1 MDDLFNQIEADKL
14 CDAKDSLA
22 SVLSSK
28 MADVIDAMRQEIAS
42 KLTKEC
48 MDESKM
54 GKKMIKMFTDLK
66 KEKHSK
72 IKEPHK
78 RLSDGEIEIARDEF
92 YKGHGKVGEELE
104 EEDNTRDRY
113 QDRMYVS
120 DKPAPKNSNTVG
132 KSKKEIRFGKVMEL
146 LFKQAAKNTEDSKKR
161 HAGENTMADIKK
173 CCEDEEIK

>member
-14 CDAKDSLA
+14 CDAKDSLEVIF
-22 SVLSSK
+22 SYKV
-28 MADVIDAMRQEIAS
+28 ADAIDAMRQEIAS

-66 KEKHSK
+66 KEPHGKVKSK
-72 IKEPHK
+72 YAH
-78 RLSDGEIEIARDEF
+78 LSDEEF
-92 YKGHGKVGEELE
+92 KKTKDDMYSGHGKVGEDLE
-104 EEDNTRDRY
+104 ENNTPTHY

-120 DKPAPKNSNTVG
+120 DEPAPKNSNTVG
-132 KSKKEIRFGKVMEL
+132 KSKKEIRFGKVMDL
-146 LFKQAAKNTEDSKKR
+146 LFKHAAKNTEDSKKR
-161 HAGENTMADIKK
+161 HAGENPIADIKK